1 MMKQKYLCVILL
13 LALCS
18 CNSNKTYK
26 ETIVKALETNS
37 DTEVRTDLQIKFLEF
52 STSEI
57 TVADSI
63 TILEDEIDK
72 IEKDISILDNQKT
85 NIFSCSNKK
94 ETLEEKLKNKED
106 ELSIYKSRK
115 NKDVIGIK
123 VNCRFSFKESKVS
136 AKKEMKKELILS
148 PDGRSIY
155 YVKPDKAMQQYLDQ
169 IKLILDY

>member
-72 IEKDISILDNQKT
+72 IEKDISILDNQ
-85 NIFSCSNKK
+85 
-94 ETLEEKLKNKED
+94 
-106 ELSIYKSRK
+106 
-115 NKDVIGIK
+115 
-123 VNCRFSFKESKVS
+123 
-136 AKKEMKKELILS
+136 
-148 PDGRSIY
+148 
-155 YVKPDKAMQQYLDQ
+155 
-169 IKLILDY
+169 